1 MLRMHMQ
8 HIDMKLDVIFKVQSI
23 IDNRATPSDI
33 LEILDEEYFS
43 KSKGVHI
50 RLGDMDI
57 THFVRVY
64 NKSDEDLFDKIH
76 DVKKKLAEIENQ
88 L

>member
-1 MLRMHMQ
+1 
-8 HIDMKLDVIFKVQSI
+8 MKLDVIFKVQSI

-33 LEILDEEYFS
+33 LKILDDEYFS

-57 THFVRVY
+57 THFLRVY

-88 L
+88 I

>member
-1 MLRMHMQ
+1 
-8 HIDMKLDVIFKVQSI
+8 MKLDVIFKVQSI

-33 LEILDEEYFS
+33 LEILYEEYFS

>member
-1 MLRMHMQ
+1 
-8 HIDMKLDVIFKVQSI
+8 MKLDVIFKVQSI
-23 IDNRATPSDI
+23 LDNRATPHDI
-33 LEILDEEYFS
+33 IGLLDTTYYS
-43 KSKGVHI
+43 KSKDKEI

-64 NKSDEDLFDKIH
+64 NNKDVDLWSDIH
-76 DVKKKLAEIENQ
+76 DMKKKLADIENQ

>member
-1 MLRMHMQ
+1 
-8 HIDMKLDVIFKVQSI
+8 MKLDVIFKVQSI
-23 IDNRATPSDI
+23 IDERAIPVDI
-33 LEILDEEYFS
+33 LQLLDTTYYS
-43 KSKGVHI
+43 KSKDRDI

-64 NKSDEDLFDKIH
+64 SNLKDTDNVSIADKL
-76 DVKKKLAEIENQ
+76 DKVRLQLTDIENQ

>member
-1 MLRMHMQ
+1 
-8 HIDMKLDVIFKVQSI
+8 MKLDVIFKVQSI
-23 IDNRATPSDI
+23 IDERAIPSDI
-33 LEILDEEYFS
+33 LELLDDTYYS
-43 KSKGVHI
+43 KSKDRDI

-64 NKSDEDLFDKIH
+64 NNKEVDLFDKIH
-76 DVKKKLAEIENQ
+76 DVKKQLADIENQ

>member
-1 MLRMHMQ
+1 
-8 HIDMKLDVIFKVQSI
+8 MKLDVIFKVQSI
-23 IDNRATPSDI
+23 IDERAIPVDI
-33 LEILDEEYFS
+33 LELLDTTYYS
-43 KSKGVHI
+43 KSKDRDI

-64 NKSDEDLFDKIH
+64 SNLKDTDNASIADKL
-76 DVKKKLAEIENQ
+76 DKVRLQLTDIENQ

>member
-1 MLRMHMQ
+1 
-8 HIDMKLDVIFKVQSI
+8 MKLDVIFKVQSI

-64 NKSDEDLFDKIH
+64 NNSDEDLFDKIH
-76 DVKKKLAEIENQ
+76 DVKKKIAEIENQ

>member
-1 MLRMHMQ
+1 
-8 HIDMKLDVIFKVQSI
+8 MKLDVIFKVQSI

-33 LEILDEEYFS
+33 LKILDEEYFS

-57 THFVRVY
+57 THFLRVY

>member
-1 MLRMHMQ
+1 
-8 HIDMKLDVIFKVQSI
+8 MKLDVIFKVQSI
-23 IDNRATPSDI
+23 IDERAIPSDI
-33 LEILDEEYFS
+33 LELLDDTYYS
-43 KSKGVHI
+43 KSKDKEI

-64 NKSDEDLFDKIH
+64 NKSNGDLFDKINN
-76 DVKKKLAEIENQ
+76 VKMKLAEIENQ

>member
-1 MLRMHMQ
+1 
-8 HIDMKLDVIFKVQSI
+8 MKLDVIFKVQSVL
-23 IDNRATPSDI
+23 DNRAIPNDI
-33 LEILDEEYFS
+33 LGLLDTTYYS
-43 KSKGVHI
+43 KSKAKEI

-64 NKSDEDLFDKIH
+64 NNKDVDLWHDIH

>member
-1 MLRMHMQ
+1 
-8 HIDMKLDVIFKVQSI
+8 MKLDVIFKIQSI

-33 LEILDEEYFS
+33 LEILDDEYFS

-57 THFVRVY
+57 THFLRVY

>member
-1 MLRMHMQ
+1 
-8 HIDMKLDVIFKVQSI
+8 MKLDVIFKVQSI
-23 IDNRATPSDI
+23 IDERAIPVDI
-33 LEILDEEYFS
+33 LELLDTTYYS

>member
-1 MLRMHMQ
+1 
-8 HIDMKLDVIFKVQSI
+8 MKLDVIFKVQSI

-88 L
+88 F

>member
-1 MLRMHMQ
+1 
-8 HIDMKLDVIFKVQSI
+8 MKLDVIFKVQSAL
-23 IDNRATPSDI
+23 DNRATPHDI
-33 LEILDEEYFS
+33 IGLLDTTYYS
-43 KSKGVHI
+43 KSKEKEI

-64 NKSDEDLFDKIH
+64 NNKEVDLFDKIH
-76 DVKKKLAEIENQ
+76 DVKKQLADIENQ

>member
-1 MLRMHMQ
+1 
-8 HIDMKLDVIFKVQSI
+8 MKLDVIFKVQSI
-23 IDNRATPSDI
+23 IDERAIPVDI
-33 LEILDEEYFS
+33 LQLLDTTYYS
-43 KSKGVHI
+43 KSKDRDI

-64 NKSDEDLFDKIH
+64 SNLKDTDNVSIADKI
-76 DVKKKLAEIENQ
+76 DKVRLQLTDIENQ

>member
-1 MLRMHMQ
+1 
-8 HIDMKLDVIFKVQSI
+8 MKLDVIFKVQSAL
-23 IDNRATPSDI
+23 DNRATPSDI
-33 LEILDEEYFS
+33 LEILDDEYFS

-57 THFVRVY
+57 THFLRVY

>member
-1 MLRMHMQ
+1 
-8 HIDMKLDVIFKVQSI
+8 MKLDVIFKVQSI

-43 KSKGVHI
+43 KSKGVPI

>member
-1 MLRMHMQ
+1 
-8 HIDMKLDVIFKVQSI
+8 MKLDVIFKVQSI

-33 LEILDEEYFS
+33 LKILDDEYFS

-57 THFVRVY
+57 THFLRVY
-64 NKSDEDLFDKIH
+64 NKSDEDLFDN
-76 DVKKKLAEIENQ
+76 VLSFLQEIKETS
-88 L
+88 

>member
-1 MLRMHMQ
+1 
-8 HIDMKLDVIFKVQSI
+8 MKLDVIFKVQSI

-33 LEILDEEYFS
+33 LEILDDEYFS

-57 THFVRVY
+57 THFLRVY

>member
-1 MLRMHMQ
+1 
-8 HIDMKLDVIFKVQSI
+8 MKLDVIFKVQSI
-23 IDNRATPSDI
+23 IDERAIPSDI
-33 LEILDEEYFS
+33 LELLDDTYYS
-43 KSKGVHI
+43 KSKDKEI

-64 NKSDEDLFDKIH
+64 NNKDVDLFDKIH

>member
-1 MLRMHMQ
+1 
-8 HIDMKLDVIFKVQSI
+8 MKLDVIFKVQSVLV
-23 IDNRATPSDI
+23 NRAIPHDI
-33 LEILDEEYFS
+33 IGLLDTTYYS
-43 KSKGVHI
+43 KSKEKEI

-64 NKSDEDLFDKIH
+64 NNKDVDLWHDIH
-76 DVKKKLAEIENQ
+76 DVKKKLADIENQ

>member
-1 MLRMHMQ
+1 
-8 HIDMKLDVIFKVQSI
+8 MKLDVIFKVQSI

-43 KSKGVHI
+43 KSKGVPI

-64 NKSDEDLFDKIH
+64 NKSDENLFHKIN
-76 DVKKKLAEIENQ
+76 DVKMKLAEIENQ

>member
-1 MLRMHMQ
+1 
-8 HIDMKLDVIFKVQSI
+8 MKLDVIFKVQSI
-23 IDNRATPSDI
+23 IDERAIPVDI
-33 LEILDEEYFS
+33 LELLDTTYYS
-43 KSKGVHI
+43 KSKDKDI

-64 NKSDEDLFDKIH
+64 NISHNANNISIADKL
-76 DVKKKLAEIENQ
+76 DKVRLQLTDIENQ

>member
-1 MLRMHMQ
+1 
-8 HIDMKLDVIFKVQSI
+8 MKLDVIFKVQSI
-23 IDNRATPSDI
+23 IDERAIPVDI
-33 LEILDEEYFS
+33 LELLDTTYYS
-43 KSKGVHI
+43 KSKDKEI

-64 NKSDEDLFDKIH
+64 NNKDVDLFDKIH

>member
-1 MLRMHMQ
+1 
-8 HIDMKLDVIFKVQSI
+8 MKLDVIFKVQSI
-23 IDNRATPSDI
+23 IDNRAIPVDI
-33 LEILDEEYFS
+33 LELLDTTYYS
-43 KSKGVHI
+43 KSKDRDI

-64 NKSDEDLFDKIH
+64 SNIKDTDNVSIADKL
-76 DVKKKLAEIENQ
+76 DKVRLQLTDIENQ

>member
-1 MLRMHMQ
+1 
-8 HIDMKLDVIFKVQSI
+8 MKLDVIFKVQSI

-43 KSKGVHI
+43 KSKGVPI

-64 NKSDEDLFDKIH
+64 NKSDEDLFHKIN
-76 DVKKKLAEIENQ
+76 DVKMKLAEIENQ